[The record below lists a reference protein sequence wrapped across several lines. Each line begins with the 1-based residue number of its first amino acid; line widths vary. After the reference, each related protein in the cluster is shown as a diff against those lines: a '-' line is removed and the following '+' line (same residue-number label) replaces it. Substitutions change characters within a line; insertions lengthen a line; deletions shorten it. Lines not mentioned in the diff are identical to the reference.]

1 MTYACPKE
9 WGPMFASSI
18 RENTA
23 ARVDAIGIFKS
34 LPIAEMHNEEVEKI
48 GLA

>member
-1 MTYACPKE
+1 MPAQKSG
-9 WGPMFASSI
+9 GPCSPSSI